1 MIGFM
6 NWAPPSFIQEANRK
20 ALQSVEAN
28 HYSIPRGRIRLR
40 NALSE
45 YMSPSFKLEGGR
57 KLDVNSEILVTAGA
71 NEGMFGMMELK
82 WNKLVLA
89 KLFWLGSL

>member
-1 MIGFM
+1 M

-71 NEGMFGMMELK
+71 NEGMFGMMEQSGPS
-82 WNKLVLA
+82 VL
-89 KLFWLGSL
+89 LTSCCV